1 MIRLTFFSLLLFIG
15 NITIAQLSFTK
26 DNGTY
31 KNKASWSGVAGGFCD
46 INGDLNDD
54 IVLLN
59 KGRLLQVGYNT
70 GKNNNLVWSN
80 EIAVFHNSEYALA
93 IGDLDNDF
101 KQEMIS
107 NGAYSGTKVYKY
119 NATGGI
125 YLFDNIPTSVYS
137 QATNLVDINND
148 GFLDIHICHDEGGN
162 ITLINDGNGNLVQQ
176 DLIDFSTVPE
186 SDKSGSYGSEWI
198 DVDDDGDQDLYI
210 AKCKFGV
217 SDPEDPRRHNM
228 LFINQNGT
236 FTNEAEERGL
246 KIKAQSWTGSFVD
259 FDNDGDFD
267 CFTSNHDV
275 DHILM
280 KNDSSGYFI
289 PYETNIAFAKNFA
302 FQVLPADYDNN
313 GFVDIL
319 ITGLDRSTLYL
330 NEDGYNFSITN
341 FFDDAAYSS
350 ATIGDIN
357 DDGFMDIIAY
367 YSVSI
372 NLPGSKRDE
381 LFINNG
387 NQNNYAKFTLKGLTS
402 NGNGV
407 GAKLTAYS
415 ASGLKARQVQAGVSY
430 GITNTHTQHFGLA
443 TDTLIDS
450 LIVKWP
456 SGIVDKYYGL
466 EVNKHYYVQE
476 GKCISQKFNLIQ
488 DKEILC
494 NNDSIQLSASN
505 KNLVEFNWS
514 NGSNDTISYIK
525 NTASVFLLA
534 KDVSNCEYISNI
546 STIKLQDLTDV
557 ALITNEKDTIFT
569 CQNAIEILT
578 KNDFVTEITW
588 PDGSHGNNFTIE
600 EQGQYILTAKD
611 ACGDTYADTINLQW
625 VSDIESS
632 EIKLKAGTDTTIT
645 LDGDV
650 VQWYE
655 DKEKTLL
662 LSTGNSY
669 KTTVTADTSQLYV
682 SIYNKKGQEFYYLGL
697 NNLPVTNQFASDQID
712 AGLYLN
718 VFDTLILKSFVTKTD
733 KAGIRKILIISYEGD
748 TIFSK
753 EVMIEKDTAQRIELN
768 ALIPPGTLYQFK
780 TDHLTNL
787 ANFGFEGP
795 RLYRTGTGV
804 NYPYL
809 ASDLAEIPTSTKG
822 SVSYYFFYDIEF
834 EKGGIS
840 CNDDITIS
848 LIPDTIVS
856 NNDIKLQHNII
867 YPNPTSD
874 VFYIK
879 GGKVKEVKVM
889 DMLGKIL
896 YTDRKNPTKLSVQ
909 NMPTGMYTIEVTEE
923 NNFSWRKKVMV
934 VR

>member
-1 MIRLTFFSLLLFIG
+1 MLICNFAT
-15 NITIAQLSFTK
+15 AQLSFSK
-26 DNGTY
+26 DNGIY
-31 KNKASWSGVAGGFCD
+31 KNRASWSGVAGGFCD
-46 INGDLNDD
+46 INGDLTDD
-54 IVLLN
+54 IVILN

-93 IGDLDNDF
+93 IGDLDNDY

-119 NATGGI
+119 NASGGI
-125 YLFDNIPTSVYS
+125 YLYDNIPTSVYS

-148 GFLDIHICHDEGGN
+148 GYLDMHICHDEGGN

-176 DLIDFSTVPE
+176 NLIDFSTIPV
-186 SDKSGSYGSEWI
+186 SDNSGSYGSEWI
-198 DVDDDGDQDLYI
+198 DVDEDGDQDLYI
-210 AKCKFGV
+210 AKCKFGIN
-217 SDPEDPRRHNM
+217 DPEDPRRHNM

-246 KIKAQSWTGSFVD
+246 KIKAQSWTGSFAD

-289 PYETNIAFAKNFA
+289 PYETNIPFVKNFA
-302 FQVLPADYDNN
+302 FQTLLADYDNN

-319 ITGLDRSTLYL
+319 VTGLDNSTLYL
-330 NEDGYNFSITN
+330 NQDGYNFNRTN
-341 FFDDAAYSS
+341 LFDDSAYSS

-387 NQNNYAKFTLKGLTS
+387 NENKYAKFSLKGSTS
-402 NGNGV
+402 NANGV
-407 GAKLTAYS
+407 GAKLITYS
-415 ASGLKARQVQAGVSY
+415 ASGIKTRQVQAGVSY
-430 GITNTHTQHFGLA
+430 GVTNTHTQHFGLGS
-443 TDTLIDS
+443 DTLIDS

-456 SGIVDKYYGL
+456 SGIVDKYNGL
-466 EVNKHYYVQE
+466 EVNKHYFVQE
-476 GKCISQKFNLIQ
+476 GKCISSKFDLKKN
-488 DKEILC
+488 KEVLC
-494 NNDSIQLSASN
+494 NNDSIQLSTDN
-505 KNLVEFNWS
+505 KNLIEFNWS
-514 NGSNDTISYIK
+514 NGSTDSTTNID
-525 NTASVFLLA
+525 NTSSIYLMA
-534 KDVSNCEYISNI
+534 KDTANCEYISNI
-546 STIKLQDLTDV
+546 SVIKLQDLSNV
-557 ALITNEKDTIFT
+557 SLITNAKDTIFI
-569 CQNAIEILT
+569 CKNEGVVLF
-578 KNDFVTEITW
+578 KNDFVADITW
-588 PDGSHGNNFTIE
+588 HDGSKNDSFFIVE
-600 EQGQYILTAKD
+600 EGAYFIGAKD
-611 ACGDTYADTINLQW
+611 ACGDEYSDTIHVEW
-625 VSDIESS
+625 ISDNVSS
-632 EIKLKAGTDTTIT
+632 EIITKVGVDTTLTI
-645 LDGDV
+645 DGDKV
-650 VQWYE
+650 EWYE
-655 DKEKTLL
+655 DEDKTIL
-662 LSTGNSY
+662 LSTGNVY
-669 KTTVTADTSQLYV
+669 TATIQPDTTQLYV
-682 SIYNKKGQEFYYLGL
+682 SIYNTKGQEYYYLGL
-697 NNLPVTNQFASDQID
+697 NNLPVNNQFASDQID

-718 VFDTLILKSFVTKTD
+718 LFDTLILKSFLTKTD
-733 KAGIRKILIISYEGD
+733 RSGIRKILIISYEGD

-753 EVMIEKDTAQRIELN
+753 EVMIEKDSAQRIELN
-768 ALIPPGTLYQFK
+768 ALIPPGTLYQLK
-780 TDHLTNL
+780 TDELTNL
-787 ANFGFEGP
+787 ANFGYEGP

-804 NYPYL
+804 NYPYQV
-809 ASDLAEIPTSTKG
+809 SEFAEIPTSTKG

-840 CNDDITIS
+840 CIDDITIS

-856 NNDIKLQHNII
+856 NNDITLQHNII

-879 GGKVKEVKVM
+879 GGKVKEVKVV
-889 DMLGKIL
+889 DMLGKIM
-896 YTDRKNPTKLSVQ
+896 YTDRKNPTKISVQ
-909 NMPTGMYTIEVTEE
+909 NLPTGIYSIEVIEE
-923 NNFSWRKKVMV
+923 NNFNWRKKVMV